1 MSILQS
7 QRREPQTVQTIQST
21 SEDNLFSYKAQRW
34 LWNEH
39 EQLQRRYVRFD
50 VAALIRVV
58 EDALGP
64 DASCVEFTKLPEGNF
79 NKTFIATM
87 QDGRE
92 LIARLPNPNAGR
104 PHYTTASEVA
114 TMAYVRDRL
123 QIPAPKVLTYSTQ
136 SSTNGIGAEYIIME
150 KCPGIELGRVWDEL
164 AGKEKIEIVKQLAT
178 FTARLSNARFPYY
191 GSLYYTRDIH
201 DVKAMQVDD
210 IFSVGPTTS
219 RTWFDDKRGEV
230 DIYHGP
236 WQTAEEVMEAM
247 LKREVACIETF
258 SKFPKD
264 RQQGIFNGPGGY
276 CPSKTAKLAVIED
289 VRRVLPYILPRDDAY
304 TASVLWHNDLHSDNI
319 FVDKERPTQ
328 ITGIIDWQ
336 GVPLNPAFLHV
347 HYPSLI
353 EYQGPI
359 LDGFEKPQLPTG
371 YEELDKDAKKTARAL
386 HTAQSI
392 WMMYKVYT
400 RKQAPDQLRLLSNRD
415 FLPWQILGLIGSAFD
430 DGEAYVQ
437 KTLSALAEPE
447 IWRKILSQNDQ
458 EVVQC
463 PLVYSAEQL
472 SKQQIEL
479 AKWERDVERKARVLK
494 EVGVYT
500 GWDGAVLPDEY
511 DIVSERL
518 ERAREK
524 FLDIESESSAERE
537 QWAKVWPFR
546 DV

>member
-1 MSILQS
+1 
-7 QRREPQTVQTIQST
+7 
-21 SEDNLFSYKAQRW
+21 
-34 LWNEH
+34 
-39 EQLQRRYVRFD
+39 
-50 VAALIRVV
+50 
-58 EDALGP
+58 
-64 DASCVEFTKLPEGNF
+64 
-79 NKTFIATM
+79 
-87 QDGRE
+87 
-92 LIARLPNPNAGR
+92 
-104 PHYTTASEVA
+104 
-114 TMAYVRDRL
+114 
-123 QIPAPKVLTYSTQ
+123 
-136 SSTNGIGAEYIIME
+136 
-150 KCPGIELGRVWDEL
+150 
-164 AGKEKIEIVKQLAT
+164 
-178 FTARLSNARFPYY
+178 
-191 GSLYYTRDIH
+191 
-201 DVKAMQVDD
+201 
-210 IFSVGPTTS
+210 
-219 RTWFDDKRGEV
+219 
-230 DIYHGP
+230 
-236 WQTAEEVMEAM
+236 MEAI
-247 LKREVACIETF
+247 LKREVTCLETF

-276 CPSKTAKLAVIED
+276 FPSKTAKLAVIED

-319 FVDKERPTQ
+319 FVDKDCPTQ

-359 LDGFEKPQLPTG
+359 LDGFKKPQLPTG

-415 FLPWQILGLIGSAFD
+415 FLPRQILGLVGSTFD

-437 KTLSALAEPE
+437 KMLSALAEPE
-447 IWRKILSQNDQ
+447 IWRKMLSQNDQ
-458 EVVQC
+458 EVVRC

-479 AKWERDVERKARVLK
+479 AKWERDIERKARVLK

-500 GWDGAVLPDEY
+500 GWDGAVLPEEY
-511 DIVSERL
+511 DIMSERL
-518 ERAREK
+518 ERARER

>member
-1 MSILQS
+1 MGWVGVGSI
-7 QRREPQTVQTIQST
+7 
-21 SEDNLFSYKAQRW
+21 
-34 LWNEH
+34 
-39 EQLQRRYVRFD
+39 
-50 VAALIRVV
+50 
-58 EDALGP
+58 
-64 DASCVEFTKLPEGNF
+64 TKLPEGNF

-114 TMAYVRDRL
+114 TMAYVRDCL

-164 AGKEKIEIVKQLAT
+164 AGKEKIEIVKQLAA

-191 GSLYYTRDIH
+191 GALYYTRDIH
-201 DVKAMQVDD
+201 NVKGMQVDN

-219 RTWFDDKRGEV
+219 RTWFDDKRGDV
-230 DIYHGP
+230 DVYHGP
-236 WQTAEEVMEAM
+236 WQTAEEVVEAI
-247 LKREVACIETF
+247 LKREVACLEMF

-264 RQQGIFNGPGGY
+264 RQQGIFNGPSGY

-319 FVDKERPTQ
+319 F
-328 ITGIIDWQ
+328 GF
-336 GVPLNPAFLHV
+336 PLNPAPLHV

-386 HTAQSI
+386 HTAQFI

-415 FLPWQILGLIGSAFD
+415 FLPWQILGLVGSTFD

-447 IWRKILSQNDQ
+447 IWRKILSQNGQ
-458 EVVQC
+458 EVVRC

-479 AKWERDVERKARVLK
+479 AKWERGVERKARVLK
-494 EVGVYT
+494 EVGVCT
-500 GWDGAVLPDEY
+500 GWNGAVLPDEY